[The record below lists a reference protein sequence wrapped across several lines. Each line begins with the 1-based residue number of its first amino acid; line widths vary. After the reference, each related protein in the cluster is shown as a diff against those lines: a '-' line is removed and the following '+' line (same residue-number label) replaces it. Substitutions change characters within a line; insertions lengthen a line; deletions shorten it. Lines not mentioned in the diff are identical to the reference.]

1 MKRAWGW
8 IIKLEIVGL
17 LVAGALIAA
26 RPGRSGQADAR
37 PSEPPS
43 ANIVTGVRPV
53 DEPAPAPSQALPAGP
68 AQTKAASPAKAG
80 AAKAARDWQAL
91 RTRSLGELKYPSV
104 IVQKSTGRL
113 LVYDGD
119 ELVKWY
125 PVAVGVGAGD
135 KSREGDLC
143 TPVGEFYICVKKTRP
158 ETQYVRSMGLSYPN
172 AADAREALR
181 DGRITRAQHDA
192 IVSAIARGEQPPWNT
207 PLGGA
212 IMIHGC
218 RRDAQGNVR
227 PGTQGCVAMEDDDVI
242 ELFPHLP
249 VGTPVAI
256 VP

>member
-17 LVAGALIAA
+17 VVAGALIAA

-43 ANIVTGVRPV
+43 GNIVTAVRAV
-53 DEPAPAPSQALPAGP
+53 DEPAPAPADAPP
-68 AQTKAASPAKAG
+68 AQPAQARP
-80 AAKAARDWQAL
+80 ATPAKAARDWQAL
-91 RTRSLGELKYPSV
+91 RTRSLGELKHPSV
-104 IVQKSTGRL
+104 VVQKSTGRL

-125 PVAVGVGAGD
+125 PVAVGAGKGD
-135 KSREGDLC
+135 KSREGDQC

-172 AADAREALR
+172 ASDARDALR